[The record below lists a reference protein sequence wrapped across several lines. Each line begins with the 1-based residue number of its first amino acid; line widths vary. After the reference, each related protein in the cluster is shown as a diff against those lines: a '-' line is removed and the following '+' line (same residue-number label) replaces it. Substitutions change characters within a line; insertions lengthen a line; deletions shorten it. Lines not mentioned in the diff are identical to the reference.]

1 MSLYDPYEEATVLN
15 RHEAI
20 SPGKPSHTNMPR
32 TSRGAREPE
41 IVAVVVGAAV
51 ALVVGAVV
59 ALVVG
64 AAVVGAVVALVV
76 GADVAEASRGQLTL
90 SRNTV
95 HLASE

>member
-1 MSLYDPYEEATVLN
+1 MLN